1 MDRLAQINKILN
13 RDQEQLVVLAKALI
27 VVAAA
32 SAAKV
37 LLRQIEDLQAEM
49 HRLEAEKAQLV
60 TSQVRLQP
68 QKKKAHEQQSLML
81 ELAER
86 GTGDRNESNFLIIHL
101 FQQLYQAYHQGQQTV
116 NIPYHPASLY
126 LAQMLCRSQQITS
139 FDLHT
144 EGETYLKLTLNLH
157 ANLEDLREQILDS
170 LKNDRSVP
178 LPYISP
184 ELQIL
189 LEQTKDADPD
199 RRLQAIEALG
209 DYACGA

>member
-49 HRLEAEKAQLV
+49 HRLEAEKAQLGA
-60 TSQVRLQP
+60 SQVRLQP

-86 GTGDRNESNFLIIHL
+86 DLPQAGDRNESDFLIIQL
-101 FQQLYQAYHQGQQTV
+101 FQQLHQAYHQGQQTV

-126 LAQMLCRSQQITS
+126 LVQMLCRSQQITS

-189 LEQTKDADPD
+189 LEQAK
-199 RRLQAIEALG
+199 EAHQG
-209 DYACGA
+209 IV